1 MKKSMYDRR
10 LLVNAV
16 LLLSIL
22 TIAGPSWGQEDDHD
36 GATRSSRS
44 RALDDSES
52 RAEKEAERLVS
63 LPAEKIIELLQQE
76 PGLFLQV
83 KRMLVRK
90 AYEQGRVLDRN
101 DLRDGVLF
109 RLIRQDEDTR
119 ILITQEIVDRAYI
132 RVRPSREE
140 MRREEEQRASAA
152 EGDKQAEGSGW
163 QASNSREQNPGA
175 GQRPP
180 QSAPQYS
187 SPSLPAPR
195 NPPTSQ
201 PTENDPRRRLIEA
214 EASQPGAAQSAD
226 VGNLSS
232 VDAGQIAQLLNA
244 NPGKAAALISAAS
257 SGRGVDPSDIN
268 AMLSQFGSGRSSPE
282 SPTPNSS
289 PGRDVPLT
297 ETRHLTPPPVN
308 TAPMS
313 AGSSPGDPTLQRR
326 ANPYSDV
333 PSLYDLYSQYSR
345 RSPVLNRFG
354 IDVFE
359 NGSGNSEQL
368 PMDLPVGPDYV
379 VGTGDGLNIDLWGSS
394 SQKLRETVD
403 REGRITLPDVG
414 AIQVAGRSLGE
425 VQHVV
430 QTALRTQFRELDAD
444 VSLSQLRSIRIY
456 VVGDVQRPGAY
467 DVSSLSTPLNAL
479 YQAGGPTSRGSM
491 RIVKQYRGKQ
501 LIEDV
506 DLYDLLLHGV
516 QAGAQ
521 HLQSGDT
528 ILVPPIGSEVTVQG
542 MVRRPAIYELHGEK
556 NLAEVLELAGGVLPS
571 GTLRHVDV
579 ERVEAHQSRTMLRL
593 DIPEN
598 NNQEAVT
605 KALED
610 FQVQDSDKIKILPIL
625 PVTEKSVYLDGHVF
639 RPGKYAYREGMKVT
653 DLVKSYSNLLPE
665 PYGRHAE
672 IIRLK
677 APNNE
682 PEVLAFNL
690 DDLLQGKTQDLLL
703 KPFDTVRIF
712 GRFDFE
718 EPPVVTVT
726 GEVREPGDHVTN
738 GATYLRDAI
747 YLAGNTTP
755 DAELNDAQVFRRMED
770 GNLKVV
776 SVNLRRALA
785 GDERENI
792 LLQPTDRVFVHKN
805 GSRADPP
812 TVAIQGEVARPG
824 TYPLGNSMMASDL
837 VRLAGG
843 LKRSA
848 YAQEADLARYEIE
861 QGSRVASEHHN
872 IPIDKAL
879 AGEPDTDV
887 RLRDGDVL
895 TVRQIAGWNDIG
907 ATVSVQG
914 EVVHPGTFGIEQG
927 ERLSDVLARAGG
939 FSNAAYPYGAILLR
953 EQVRELEEKH
963 RAELINDVQQQ
974 GVTLRTA
981 PEAMGQWSTTLHNL
995 QATSATGRL
1004 VVHIS
1009 ADVKRWAH
1017 TPADIQVRAGDVL
1030 FIPKHPN
1037 LVLVDG
1043 AVYNA
1048 IAISFKPGRSASWYL
1063 HQAGGPTTAADKKNI
1078 FIIRA
1083 DGSVAGGR
1091 NGLFAGGALD
1101 SILQPGD
1108 MVMVPEK
1115 PLGGGIKWRQMLQ
1128 VAQLMASVGAPLA
1141 VARGW

>member
-1 MKKSMYDRR
+1 
-10 LLVNAV
+10 V
-16 LLLSIL
+16 LS
-22 TIAGPSWGQEDDHD
+22 
-36 GATRSSRS
+36 
-44 RALDDSES
+44 
-52 RAEKEAERLVS
+52 
-63 LPAEKIIELLQQE
+63 
-76 PGLFLQV
+76 
-83 KRMLVRK
+83 
-90 AYEQGRVLDRN
+90 
-101 DLRDGVLF
+101 
-109 RLIRQDEDTR
+109 
-119 ILITQEIVDRAYI
+119 
-132 RVRPSREE
+132 
-140 MRREEEQRASAA
+140 
-152 EGDKQAEGSGW
+152 
-163 QASNSREQNPGA
+163 
-175 GQRPP
+175 
-180 QSAPQYS
+180 
-187 SPSLPAPR
+187 
-195 NPPTSQ
+195 
-201 PTENDPRRRLIEA
+201 
-214 EASQPGAAQSAD
+214 
-226 VGNLSS
+226 
-232 VDAGQIAQLLNA
+232 
-244 NPGKAAALISAAS
+244 
-257 SGRGVDPSDIN
+257 
-268 AMLSQFGSGRSSPE
+268 
-282 SPTPNSS
+282 
-289 PGRDVPLT
+289 
-297 ETRHLTPPPVN
+297 
-308 TAPMS
+308 
-313 AGSSPGDPTLQRR
+313 
-326 ANPYSDV
+326 
-333 PSLYDLYSQYSR
+333 
-345 RSPVLNRFG
+345 RFG

-359 NGSGNSEQL
+359 NGTGNSEQL
-368 PMDLPVGPDYV
+368 PMDLPVGPDYM
-379 VGTGDGLNIDLWGSS
+379 VGTGDGLNIDLWGST
-394 SQKLRETVD
+394 SQRLRQTVD

-414 AIQVAGRSLGE
+414 AIQVAGRSLGD
-425 VQHVV
+425 VQRIV

-444 VSLSQLRSIRIY
+444 VSLSRLRTIRLY

-467 DVSSLSTPLNAL
+467 DVSSLSSPLNAL

-491 RIVKQYRGKQ
+491 RIMRHYRGKQ
-501 LIEDV
+501 LVEDV

-516 QAGAQ
+516 QAGTQ

-528 ILVPPIGSEVTVQG
+528 LLVPPIGSEITVQG
-542 MVRRPAIYELHGEK
+542 MVRRPAIYELNGEK
-556 NLAEVLELAGGVLPS
+556 SLAEVLELAGGVLPS

-579 ERVEAHQSRTMLRL
+579 ERVEAHQARTMLRL

-653 DLVKSYSNLLPE
+653 DLVKSYNNLLPE

-677 APNNE
+677 APSNE

-690 DDLLQGKTQDLLL
+690 DDLLQGKTEDLLL

-718 EPPVVTVT
+718 EQPVITVT

-755 DAELNDAQVFRRMED
+755 DAELNDAQVFRRTED
-770 GNLKVV
+770 GSLKVV

-792 LLQPTDRVFVHKN
+792 LLQPTDRVFIHRTTTRV
-805 GSRADPP
+805 DPP

-824 TYPLGNSMMASDL
+824 TYPLGDSMMASDL

-848 YAQEADLARYEIE
+848 YALEADLTRYEIE

-872 IPIDKAL
+872 VPIDKAL
-879 AGEPDTDV
+879 AGEPDADV

-895 TVRQIAGWNDIG
+895 TVGQIAGWNDIG
-907 ATVSVQG
+907 ATVSIQG
-914 EVVHPGTFGIEQG
+914 QVVHPGTFGIEQG

-939 FSNAAYPYGAILLR
+939 FSNDAYPYGAILLR
-953 EQVRELEEKH
+953 EQVRELQEKH
-963 RAELINDVQQQ
+963 RVELINDVQQQ
-974 GVTLRTA
+974 GPSLKTA
-981 PEAMGQWSTTLHNL
+981 PEAMGQWNVTLRNL

-1004 VVHIS
+1004 VVHIT

-1017 TPADIQVRAGDVL
+1017 TSADIPIRAGDVI

-1048 IAISFKPGRSASWYL
+1048 IAISFKPGRSAAWYL

-1083 DGSVAGGR
+1083 DGSVAGGK

-1101 SILQPGD
+1101 SILRPGD

-1115 PLGGGIKWRQMLQ
+1115 ALGGGVKWRQMLQ
-1128 VAQLMASVGAPLA
+1128 AAQFAASVGAPLA

>member
-1 MKKSMYDRR
+1 
-10 LLVNAV
+10 
-16 LLLSIL
+16 
-22 TIAGPSWGQEDDHD
+22 
-36 GATRSSRS
+36 
-44 RALDDSES
+44 
-52 RAEKEAERLVS
+52 
-63 LPAEKIIELLQQE
+63 
-76 PGLFLQV
+76 
-83 KRMLVRK
+83 
-90 AYEQGRVLDRN
+90 
-101 DLRDGVLF
+101 
-109 RLIRQDEDTR
+109 
-119 ILITQEIVDRAYI
+119 
-132 RVRPSREE
+132 
-140 MRREEEQRASAA
+140 
-152 EGDKQAEGSGW
+152 
-163 QASNSREQNPGA
+163 
-175 GQRPP
+175 
-180 QSAPQYS
+180 
-187 SPSLPAPR
+187 
-195 NPPTSQ
+195 
-201 PTENDPRRRLIEA
+201 
-214 EASQPGAAQSAD
+214 
-226 VGNLSS
+226 
-232 VDAGQIAQLLNA
+232 
-244 NPGKAAALISAAS
+244 
-257 SGRGVDPSDIN
+257 
-268 AMLSQFGSGRSSPE
+268 
-282 SPTPNSS
+282 
-289 PGRDVPLT
+289 
-297 ETRHLTPPPVN
+297 
-308 TAPMS
+308 
-313 AGSSPGDPTLQRR
+313 
-326 ANPYSDV
+326 
-333 PSLYDLYSQYSR
+333 
-345 RSPVLNRFG
+345 
-354 IDVFE
+354 
-359 NGSGNSEQL
+359 
-368 PMDLPVGPDYV
+368 
-379 VGTGDGLNIDLWGSS
+379 
-394 SQKLRETVD
+394 
-403 REGRITLPDVG
+403 
-414 AIQVAGRSLGE
+414 
-425 VQHVV
+425 V

-444 VSLSQLRSIRIY
+444 VSLSRLRTIRLY

-491 RIVKQYRGKQ
+491 RIVKHYRGKD

-516 QAGAQ
+516 QAGTQ

-528 ILVPPIGSEVTVQG
+528 VLVPPIGSEVTVQG
-542 MVRRPAIYELHGEK
+542 MVRRPAIYELNGEK
-556 NLAEVLELAGGVLPS
+556 SLAEVLELAGGVLPS

-598 NNQEAVT
+598 NNQESVT
-605 KALED
+605 KALD
-610 FQVQDSDKIKILPIL
+610 AFQIQDSDKIKILPIL

-639 RPGKYAYREGMKVT
+639 RPGKYAYQEGMKVT

-690 DDLLQGKTQDLLL
+690 DDLLLGKTQDLLL

-776 SVNLRRALA
+776 NVNLQRALA

-792 LLQPTDRVFVHKN
+792 LLQPTDRVFIHKTE
-805 GSRADPP
+805 SRVDPR
-812 TVAIQGEVARPG
+812 TVAIEGEVARPG
-824 TYPLGNSMMASDL
+824 IYPLGDNMMASDL

-848 YAQEADLARYEIE
+848 FAQDADLTRYEIE
-861 QGSRVASEHHN
+861 QGSRVASEHHD

-879 AGEPDTDV
+879 AGEPDADL
-887 RLRDGDVL
+887 RLRAGDVL

-907 ATVSVQG
+907 ATISVKG
-914 EVVHPGTFGIEQG
+914 EVVHPGTFGIDQG

-939 FSNAAYPYGAILLR
+939 FSSDAYPYGAILLR
-953 EQVRELEEKH
+953 EQVRELQEKH
-963 RAELINDVQQQ
+963 RVELINDVQQQ
-974 GVTLRTA
+974 GESLKTA
-981 PEAMGQWSTTLHNL
+981 PEAMGQWNVTLHNL

-1048 IAISFKPGRSASWYL
+1048 IAVSFKPGRSAAWYL

-1078 FIIRA
+1078 FVIRA
-1083 DGSVAGGR
+1083 DGSVAGGH
-1091 NGLFAGGALD
+1091 NGLFTGSALD
-1101 SILQPGD
+1101 CILQPGD

-1115 PLGGGIKWRQMLQ
+1115 ALGGGMKWKQMLQ
-1128 VAQLMASVGAPLA
+1128 VAQFVASVGSPLA